1 MMWGVFMEKMVLTL
15 ATAVLLLCGCS
26 SLDSGILSESEKLTI
41 IDMARYT
48 ITKMPKNKKFVTAA
62 EADAINKKMPEVRVR
77 YTGPRQGKMFISWS
91 VDSNDKEGKTVN
103 FVYSGK
109 FLTDS
114 AMWRMGIVKYKK
126 HKSKKKVNPYHKVKG
141 VEGADFKDLMK
152 KNVILGKKR
161 P

>member
-1 MMWGVFMEKMVLTL
+1 MGRIFLTL
-15 ATAVLLLCGCS
+15 TAGILLLSGCS
-26 SLDSGILSESEKLTI
+26 SFDSGILSESEKLTI

-48 ITKMPKNKKFVTAA
+48 ITKMPKNKKFVTPA
-62 EADAINKKMPEVRVR
+62 EADAINKTMPKVKVR

-91 VDSNDKEGKTVN
+91 VDSNDKEGKSVN
-103 FVYSGK
+103 FVYSGR

-126 HKSKKKVNPYHKVKG
+126 QKSKEKVNPYRKIRG

-161 P
+161 K